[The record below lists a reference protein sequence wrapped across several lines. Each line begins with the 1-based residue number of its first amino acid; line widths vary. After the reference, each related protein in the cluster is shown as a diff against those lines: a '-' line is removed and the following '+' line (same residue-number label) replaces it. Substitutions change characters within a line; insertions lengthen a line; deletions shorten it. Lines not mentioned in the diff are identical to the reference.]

1 MELFIFIVFQL
12 LTEVQSYKSP
22 TVKVSPDVIRE
33 SSSVKISCETPADVR
48 ASQCYFT
55 KNREER
61 NIKVSSSCQLEL
73 TGAEVLRW
81 AGVKSPESIYINCYY
96 TINERG
102 INKPSSHSP
111 PATVTVLDSLQK
123 PFISVSDNDDQLFI
137 SCEIPLS
144 VRVDFICSLY
154 TEDDVLLDHRVSHWS
169 QSGGNL
175 CVFDVSRSELF
186 TQSVNSRQ
194 LSCVYSL
201 KTEPE
206 IRSPHSDTYTISNTI
221 PITVTI
227 TIRDTN
233 TIRDLPQAKLRAS
246 ASVILER
253 DTVEL
258 SCENTEDLKMEKCYF
273 NINGR
278 ESNSKVSS
286 SCQIS
291 LTGSQISVWSGG
303 QSSSVRI
310 SCFFTVMKGQ
320 VQIPSAYSDPVTVTV
335 QVLTST
341 TTEHMTTTTATTTSQ
356 AVMSTSESTTT
367 YSTTNPQS
375 MTILSA
381 STTEETIISTS
392 TTTEHT
398 TTTTATTTSRAVIST
413 SETTTPYS
421 KTNPQSMTITTKET
435 IISMATSTQSA
446 LTAVSTA
453 GPTQRSSQINTLWVI
468 VLVSSGVAV
477 ILSGLTG
484 FAGLCWFA
492 SKKRRKQSKK
502 LNEPIQETGTTGPG
516 PAETYSLITY
526 VPATSQPIAVEIT
539 SKVEK
544 DGLKHPESHQDSTA
558 DPKDTRSF
566 ITSVNPIY
574 QPSDALIDKKR
585 KLRNTEENENVYHL
599 YSTIPDKPVHS
610 NTEDQV
616 YSLLKM

>member
-55 KNREER
+55 INREEK

-81 AGVKSPESIYINCYY
+81 AGVKSPESVYINCYY

-102 INKPSSHSP
+102 VNKPSSNSP

-123 PFISVSDNDDQLFI
+123 PFISASDNDDQLFI

-144 VRVDFICSLY
+144 VRADFICSLY
-154 TEDDVLLDHRVSHWS
+154 TEDDVLLFHRVSQRS

-175 CVFDVSRSELF
+175 CVFYVSRSELF

-221 PITVTI
+221 PITVTV
-227 TIRDTN
+227 TIRDKIT
-233 TIRDLPQAKLRAS
+233 TRDLPQAKLRAS

-273 NINGR
+273 YINGR

-310 SCFFTVMKGQ
+310 NCFYTVMKGQ
-320 VQIPSAYSDPVTVTV
+320 VQKPSAHSDPVTVTV
-335 QVLTST
+335 Q
-341 TTEHMTTTTATTTSQ
+341 
-356 AVMSTSESTTT
+356 
-367 YSTTNPQS
+367 
-375 MTILSA
+375 
-381 STTEETIISTS
+381 ISTS

-398 TTTTATTTSRAVIST
+398 TTTTATTTSQAVMST

-421 KTNPQSMTITTKET
+421 KTNPQSMTILSASTTEET

-453 GPTQRSSQINTLWVI
+453 GPTQRSSQINTSSTTMAVIFTSEAPSSHRTVWVI

>member
-55 KNREER
+55 KNREEK

-102 INKPSSHSP
+102 VNKPSSNSP
-111 PATVTVLDSLQK
+111 PATVTVLDFLQK
-123 PFISVSDNDDQLFI
+123 PFISFGDNDDQLFI

-144 VRVDFICSLY
+144 VRADFICSLY
-154 TEDDVLLDHRVSHWS
+154 TEDDVLLFHHVSQWIS
-169 QSGGNL
+169 YGGNL
-175 CVFDVSRSELF
+175 CMFYVSRSELF
-186 TQSVNSRQ
+186 TQSVNSRE

-206 IRSPHSDTYTISNTI
+206 IRSPHSDTYTFRDTI

-227 TIRDTN
+227 

-246 ASVILER
+246 ASVILET

-310 SCFFTVMKGQ
+310 SCFYTVMKKQ
-320 VQIPSAYSDPVTVTV
+320 YQIPSAHSDPVTVTV
-335 QVLTST
+335 QVLT
-341 TTEHMTTTTATTTSQ
+341 
-356 AVMSTSESTTT
+356 
-367 YSTTNPQS
+367 P
-375 MTILSA
+375 
-381 STTEETIISTS
+381 

-398 TTTTATTTSRAVIST
+398 TTTTATTTC
-413 SETTTPYS
+413 E
-421 KTNPQSMTITTKET
+421 
-435 IISMATSTQSA
+435 
-446 LTAVSTA
+446 
-453 GPTQRSSQINTLWVI
+453 
-468 VLVSSGVAV
+468 
-477 ILSGLTG
+477 
-484 FAGLCWFA
+484 
-492 SKKRRKQSKK
+492 
-502 LNEPIQETGTTGPG
+502 
-516 PAETYSLITY
+516 
-526 VPATSQPIAVEIT
+526 
-539 SKVEK
+539 
-544 DGLKHPESHQDSTA
+544 
-558 DPKDTRSF
+558 
-566 ITSVNPIY
+566 
-574 QPSDALIDKKR
+574 
-585 KLRNTEENENVYHL
+585 
-599 YSTIPDKPVHS
+599 
-610 NTEDQV
+610 
-616 YSLLKM
+616 

>member
-12 LTEVQSYKSP
+12 LTEVQSY
-22 TVKVSPDVIRE
+22 
-33 SSSVKISCETPADVR
+33 
-48 ASQCYFT
+48 
-55 KNREER
+55 N
-61 NIKVSSSCQLEL
+61 
-73 TGAEVLRW
+73 
-81 AGVKSPESIYINCYY
+81 
-96 TINERG
+96 
-102 INKPSSHSP
+102 
-111 PATVTVLDSLQK
+111 SLQK
-123 PFISVSDNDDQLFI
+123 PFISASDNDDQLFI

-144 VRVDFICSLY
+144 VRADFICSLY
-154 TEDDVLLDHRVSHWS
+154 TEDDVLLFHRVSQRS

-175 CVFDVSRSELF
+175 CVFYVSRSELF

-221 PITVTI
+221 PITVTV
-227 TIRDTN
+227 TIRDKIT
-233 TIRDLPQAKLRAS
+233 TRDLPQAKLRAS

-273 NINGR
+273 YINGR

-310 SCFFTVMKGQ
+310 NCFYTVMKGQ
-320 VQIPSAYSDPVTVTV
+320 VQKPSAHSDPVTVTV
-335 QVLTST
+335 QISTST
-341 TTEHMTTTTATTTSQ
+341 TTEHTTTTTATTTSQ
-356 AVMSTSESTTT
+356 AVMSTSETTT
-367 YSTTNPQS
+367 PYSKTNPQS

-453 GPTQRSSQINTLWVI
+453 GPTQRSSQINTSSTTMAVIFTSEAPSSHRTVWVI

>member
-81 AGVKSPESIYINCYY
+81 TGVKSPESIYINCYY

-381 STTEETIISTS
+381 STTEETIT
-392 TTTEHT
+392 
-398 TTTTATTTSRAVIST
+398 
-413 SETTTPYS
+413 
-421 KTNPQSMTITTKET
+421 
-435 IISMATSTQSA
+435 